1 MAFAILF
8 DGKTPREVEIEEA
21 RTHMGDGFLWLH
33 LSINSGAGFD
43 GIKGLPEVAHAAL
56 LAAETRP
63 RCEQF
68 DDGALL
74 NMRGLA
80 IDQSQSNEPLSS
92 IRMWAHENRVISAS
106 RIDLGATERCA
117 TAMRKGLLCDPGD
130 LVAML
135 AREISHAVDPQVAD
149 LGDDLDTCEQQ
160 LDSAKIY
167 ELRRK
172 IARIRSLAID
182 FRRFIAPDRDAV
194 AALARLS
201 LPWLSEEDRLHIR
214 EAADRFARMAEEL
227 DAIRDR
233 AALVHEQ
240 ITDMRAEMID
250 QRSLVIA
257 IVAFVFLPLTFVTGL
272 LGMNVEGIPFS
283 DRPWAFWGIVG
294 FCLVV
299 GAVTV
304 GWFFARHWL
313 RRG

>member
-8 DGKTPREVEIEEA
+8 DRRSAREIENEEA
-21 RTHMGDGFLWLH
+21 KRYRGSGFLWLH
-33 LSINSGAGFD
+33 QGLESGSEFD
-43 GIKGLPEVAHAAL
+43 GIVGLPEVARSAL

-63 RCEQF
+63 RCEQIV
-68 DDGALL
+68 DGVLL
-74 NMRGLA
+74 NLRGLA

-92 IRMWAHENRVISAS
+92 IRTWAHENRVISAN
-106 RIDLGATERCA
+106 RIDLRVTEKCA
-117 TAMRKGLLCDPGD
+117 AAMRRGTLCDPGD

-149 LGDDLDTCEQQ
+149 LGDELDSCEQQ
-160 LDSAKIY
+160 LDSARIY
-167 ELRRK
+167 DLRRR

-201 LPWLSEEDRLHIR
+201 LQWLSEEDRLHIR
-214 EAADRFARMAEEL
+214 EAADRFARMAEKL

-233 AALVHEQ
+233 PALVHEQ

-294 FCLVV
+294 FCLLV

-313 RRG
+313 GRG